1 MANTAIPHNIAVIGR
16 RLNDLYVLDTSE
28 GDSWNGLYATAL
40 AAGRLDDELA
50 LRFIGGMTET
60 LIAIEDRAPVG

>member
-16 RLNDLYVLDTSE
+16 RLNDLYVLDTNE
-28 GDSWNGLYATAL
+28 GDSWNRLYATAL
-40 AAGRLDDELA
+40 AAGRVDDDMA
-50 LRFIGGMTET
+50 LRFIGGMIET

>member
-16 RLNDLYVLDTSE
+16 RLNDLYVLDASE
-28 GDSWNGLYATAL
+28 GDSWNRLYATAL
-40 AAGRLDDELA
+40 AAGRVDDDMA